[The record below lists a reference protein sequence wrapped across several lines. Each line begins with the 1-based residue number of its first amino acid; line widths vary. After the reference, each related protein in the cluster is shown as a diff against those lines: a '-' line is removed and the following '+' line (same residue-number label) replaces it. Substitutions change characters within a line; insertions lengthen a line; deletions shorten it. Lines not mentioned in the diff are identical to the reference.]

1 METDKQSFLNN
12 LQERLT
18 DLMRNSPAQDIE
30 RNMKALLGQA
40 FAKLELVT
48 RDEFDAQVALLDA
61 LRARVAR
68 LEEAIVTLDTQSA
81 GGTPGKPSSG
91 EPT

>member
-1 METDKQSFLNN
+1 MNN

-40 FAKLELVT
+40 FSKLELVT
-48 RDEFDAQVALLDA
+48 RDEFDAQVSMLDA
-61 LRARVAR
+61 LRARIAR
-68 LEEAIVTLDTQSA
+68 LEEAIVTLETQSA
-81 GGTPGKPSSG
+81 AGVPGKPSSG
-91 EPT
+91 QPT

>member
-68 LEEAIVTLDTQSA
+68 LEEAIVTLDTQAA

>member
-18 DLMRNSPAQDIE
+18 ELMRNSPAQDIE

-40 FAKLELVT
+40 FSRLELVT
-48 RDEFDAQVALLDA
+48 RDEFDAQVEMLDA
-61 LRARVAR
+61 LRTRVAR
-68 LEEAIVTLDTQSA
+68 LEELLSKLETQADA
-81 GGTPGKPSSG
+81 GAPGQPPSG
-91 EPT
+91 EPS

>member
-1 METDKQSFLNN
+1 METDKQNFLNN

-40 FAKLELVT
+40 FSKLELVT
-48 RDEFDAQVALLDA
+48 RDEFDAQVSMLDA
-61 LRARVAR
+61 LRARIAR
-68 LEEAIVTLDTQSA
+68 LEEAIVTLETQSA
-81 GGTPGKPSSG
+81 AGVPGKPSSG
-91 EPT
+91 QPT

>member
-18 DLMRNSPAQDIE
+18 ELMRNSPAQDIE

-40 FAKLELVT
+40 FSRLELVT
-48 RDEFDAQVALLDA
+48 RDEFDAQVEMLDA
-61 LRARVAR
+61 LRTRVAR
-68 LEEAIVTLDTQSA
+68 LEELLSKLETQADA
-81 GGTPGKPSSG
+81 GAPGQPPSG
-91 EPT
+91 ELS

>member
-1 METDKQSFLNN
+1 MDTDKQSFLNN

-40 FAKLELVT
+40 FSRLELVT

-61 LRARVAR
+61 LRARVTR
-68 LEEAIVTLDTQSA
+68 LEEAIVTFDTQSA
-81 GGTPGKPSSG
+81 GGTPGKVSSG